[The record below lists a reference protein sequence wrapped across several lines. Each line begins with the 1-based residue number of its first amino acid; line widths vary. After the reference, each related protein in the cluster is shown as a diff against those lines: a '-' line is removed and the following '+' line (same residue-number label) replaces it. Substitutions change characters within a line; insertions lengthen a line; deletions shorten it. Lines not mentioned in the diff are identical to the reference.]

1 MVSPTD
7 DSKPTTNKLQA
18 KLTQDRIVQT
28 KPKLSGLFHVS
39 AQERLER
46 WQKTPVRLDNWSG
59 TLESEIYHALW

>member
-18 KLTQDRIVQT
+18 KLTQDLIQQT
-28 KPKLSGLFHVS
+28 TTELLGLFHS
-39 AQERLER
+39 PDETSER

-59 TLESEIYHALW
+59 TLESEIYHVLW